1 MNELVICDVLA
12 RERAAT
18 LAQIEAIQAEFKAI
32 VSSSVGANGDD
43 EHDAEG
49 STIAYER
56 AKVAALLD
64 QARSNLSDIDHAL
77 ARLTAGHYDVC
88 ERCHGQIAAARLEA
102 RPAGR
107 TCYDCAQAEASQG
120 RIWR

>member
-1 MNELVICDVLA
+1 MIRDVLA
-12 RERAAT
+12 REREAA

-32 VSSSVGANGDD
+32 VSGSVGANADD

-56 AKVAALLD
+56 AQVAALLD
-64 QARSNLSDIDHAL
+64 QAQSNLSDIDHAL
-77 ARLTAGHYDVC
+77 ARLTAGRYDVC

-102 RPAGR
+102 RPAGC
-107 TCYDCAQAEASQG
+107 TCFDCAQAEVSQG
-120 RIWR
+120 RIGR